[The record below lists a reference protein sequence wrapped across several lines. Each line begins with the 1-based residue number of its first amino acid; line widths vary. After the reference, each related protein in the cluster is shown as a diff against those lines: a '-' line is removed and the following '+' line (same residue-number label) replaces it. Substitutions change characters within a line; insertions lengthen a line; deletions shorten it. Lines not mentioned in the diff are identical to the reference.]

1 MLAPTANDQ
10 GGIFVELC
18 NLLSEGG
25 PEWANPYSVGV
36 DCPWCG
42 EAVELLIDPSGGD
55 SQDYVEDCEVCC
67 RPWHI
72 SVALDPARGIIVTV
86 EPNH

>member
-1 MLAPTANDQ
+1 
-10 GGIFVELC
+10 
-18 NLLSEGG
+18 LLGEGG
-25 PEWANPYSVGV
+25 PEWTNPYSVGV

-42 EAVELLIDPSGGD
+42 ETVELLIDPSGGD

-67 RPWHI
+67 RPWHVSVAVDLAGGI
-72 SVALDPARGIIVTV
+72 SVTA